1 MKKSLTKIFSV
12 LHNTS
17 KHINSYKRGVLSLDI
32 VKQNSPWCD
41 AAKRGVP
48 SGAIL
53 FAYRISSKNEIKMKN
68 YS

>member
-17 KHINSYKRGVLSLDI
+17 KHINSYKRGVLLLDI
-32 VKQNSPWCD
+32 GKQNSPRCD
-41 AAKRGVP
+41 AAKP
-48 SGAIL
+48 GAIL
-53 FAYRISSKNEIKMKN
+53 FAYRISSKNEIRMKN